1 MTAAALALRAVPG
14 IPEIEPHC
22 DLAAR
27 LLSALDAAAIELADG
42 DVLVVAQKV
51 VSKAEGRYLRLAE
64 VAPSPRAVELGQ
76 RTNKDPRFVEAVLSE
91 STEVVRAA
99 RNVLIT
105 RHRLGHVMANAGI
118 DRSNLPQLPGE
129 ERVLLLPLD
138 PDRSARGL
146 RDALARARQVSVAI
160 VISDSFGRPWRNG
173 VVNVALGVAG
183 LPALVDLRGGRDRH
197 GRVLESTQVA
207 LADAVAAAGGLA
219 MGEAAEG
226 TPLVHIRGL
235 HWQGSGSDS
244 QALLRPLAED
254 LFR

>member
-1 MTAAALALRAVPG
+1 VVASPR
-14 IPEIEPHC
+14 
-22 DLAAR
+22 
-27 LLSALDAAAIELADG
+27 AIELA
-42 DVLVVAQKV
+42 
-51 VSKAEGRYLRLAE
+51 R
-64 VAPSPRAVELGQ
+64 
-76 RTNKDPRFVEAVLSE
+76 RTHKDPRFVEVVLSE
-91 STEVVRAA
+91 STEVLRAE

-118 DRSNLPQLPGE
+118 DRSNLPQAAGT
-129 ERVLLLPLD
+129 ERVLLLPVD
-138 PDRSARGL
+138 PDRSARELCERLSRGRGL
-146 RDALARARQVSVAI
+146 RLGV

-207 LADAVAAAGGLA
+207 LADALATAAGLA

-226 TPLVHIRGL
+226 TPLVHVRGL
-235 HWQGSGSDS
+235 HWQGESAGV
-244 QALLRPLAED
+244 QPLLRPLAED

>member
-1 MTAAALALRAVPG
+1 MTAAALAIRAVPG

-22 DLAAR
+22 DLAAQ
-27 LLSALDAAAIELADG
+27 LLDALDGAGIELADG
-42 DVLVVAQKV
+42 DVLVLAQKV
-51 VSKAEGRYLRLAE
+51 VSKAEDRYLRLAE
-64 VAPSPRAVELGQ
+64 VAPTARAVELGQ
-76 RTNKDPRFVEAVLSE
+76 LTNKDPRFVQAVLSE
-91 STEVVRAA
+91 STEVLRAA

-118 DRSNLPQLPGE
+118 DRSNLPQFPQE

-138 PDRSARGL
+138 PDRSARAL
-146 RDALARARQVSVAI
+146 RDALGQLRQVRIAV

-207 LADAVAAAGGLA
+207 LADAVAAAAGLA

-235 HWQGSGSDS
+235 HWQASGSDS

>member
-1 MTAAALALRAVPG
+1 MAAAALAIRAVPG
-14 IPEIEPHC
+14 IPEVEPGC
-22 DLAAR
+22 DLAVQ
-27 LLSALDAAAIELADG
+27 LLAAIDAAGIDLVDA

-51 VSKAEGRYLRLAE
+51 VSKAEGRYLRLASLT
-64 VAPSPRAVELGQ
+64 PSPRAIELGEL
-76 RTNKDPRFVEAVLSE
+76 TNKDPRFVEAVLSE
-91 STEVVRAA
+91 STEVLRAA

-138 PDRSARGL
+138 PDRSASDL
-146 RDALARARQVSVAI
+146 RDWLGRTRQVNVGI

-183 LPALVDLRGGRDRH
+183 LAALVDLRGGRDRH

-207 LADAVAAAGGLA
+207 FADAVAAAAGLA
-219 MGEAAEG
+219 LGEATEG
-226 TPLVHIRGL
+226 TPLVHVRGL
-235 HWQGSGSDS
+235 HWQGSGSGS